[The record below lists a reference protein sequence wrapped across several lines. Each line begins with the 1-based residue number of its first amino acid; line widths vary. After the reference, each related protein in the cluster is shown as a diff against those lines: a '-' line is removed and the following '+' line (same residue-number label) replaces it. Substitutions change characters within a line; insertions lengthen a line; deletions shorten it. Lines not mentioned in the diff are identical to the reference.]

1 MMMMMTRNR
10 KQQRNKTLWRWE
22 DEWGRKKEREWDQKL
37 EHQTSWGS
45 EAASECGV
53 NGKDNTFN
61 GILLIFS
68 YEKLNWWMGRDEARR
83 TPAKSVNRQRQRWSI
98 EGWNESIVTE
108 IWQHLTFVSGGKL
121 LHPTS
126 NPSNIWL
133 WLFFH
138 RLHSRFSVW
147 IEIERWAE
155 SLMRWKT
162 LRHTAQC
169 NTIPRSPRK
178 SNWFVKGEILIKK
191 VSHRCALL
199 SWVSTP
205 PFALLFSEN
214 AKCCGRLKRK

>member
-1 MMMMMTRNR
+1 MTMRG
-10 KQQRNKTLWRWE
+10 WV
-22 DEWGRKKEREWDQKL
+22 GAIERERERDQKL

-121 LHPTS
+121 LRPTPATFGCGFL
-126 NPSNIWL
+126 PSIAL
-133 WLFFH
+133 E
-138 RLHSRFSVW
+138 SFSLDLDW
-147 IEIERWAE
+147 DREMSGREFNAMENFKTHCTMQHDPSLASEIELIRQRW
-155 SLMRWKT
+155 
-162 LRHTAQC
+162 
-169 NTIPRSPRK
+169 N
-178 SNWFVKGEILIKK
+178 
-191 VSHRCALL
+191 SH
-199 SWVSTP
+199 
-205 PFALLFSEN
+205 
-214 AKCCGRLKRK
+214 